1 MAGMLPGVESARRR
15 RFHKSGGCL
24 DAPLLAPHNSTR
36 RSSFCLYASNHES
49 RISSSSSL
57 VCALFSPCLQLSPL
71 NFPFSFYNC
80 SWGCINLLSW
90 FEFKQQRGLLYQA
103 HLDESLGGAARE
115 AKQRLDDKF
124 RAQRVSE
131 TNRYIW
137 AKFSNFFH
145 GWLDVMMIPETQI
158 WLEKYFFFLYCFWK
172 LVLNYSVEER
182 RRSLGELGTETYGS
196 RKSGSRRFSWS
207 KLSWKASEQEDCAV
221 CLETF
226 RNGETLIPLPCA
238 HRFHSRCLKPWLEN
252 NSHCPCCRTTI
263 LSL

>member
-24 DAPLLAPHNSTR
+24 DGPLLAPHNPTR

-57 VCALFSPCLQLSPL
+57 
-71 NFPFSFYNC
+71 
-80 SWGCINLLSW
+80 
-90 FEFKQQRGLLYQA
+90 QRGLLYQA

-115 AKQRLDDKF
+115 AKHRLDDKF

-131 TNRYIW
+131 TN
-137 AKFSNFFH
+137 
-145 GWLDVMMIPETQI
+145 
-158 WLEKYFFFLYCFWK
+158 
-172 LVLNYSVEER
+172 SVEER

>member
-145 GWLDVMMIPETQI
+145 GWLDVMMIPEGWNSDLIREILFFSILFLKTCTQLQCGGEKKKLRRVGDRDI
-158 WLEKYFFFLYCFWK
+158 WVKEKWFKEVQLEQIELEGLRARGLCSVFGNIQEWGDTDSSSLCPQVPFQMLEA
-172 LVLNYSVEER
+172 LV
-182 RRSLGELGTETYGS
+182 G
-196 RKSGSRRFSWS
+196 K
-207 KLSWKASEQEDCAV
+207 
-221 CLETF
+221 
-226 RNGETLIPLPCA
+226 
-238 HRFHSRCLKPWLEN
+238 
-252 NSHCPCCRTTI
+252 
-263 LSL
+263 